1 MFCKNCGRQLLPN
14 EKFCADCGTPVSEQ
28 ESGTQREQT
37 AEQSAAY
44 SQPIEQPTEVNAW
57 NEQTQ
62 PVEVQQTDAFNNQT
76 AANDYAAPQYQT
88 VNAQGGYNQYQNG
101 QQGGYTYDYNNQAVQ
116 PQYAQPMPKKKSKA
130 PFIITACGV
139 AVALVIAIAVFFIF
153 TNLNKATTPQGQIQ
167 GTWVAEEDG
176 VKIQLEF
183 KPDGTI
189 NIPNAKEL
197 GKLISSYAGSSDYG
211 DFINYDEIFN
221 MIKLTYSIDDQKT
234 LSVNFEV
241 SFINQS
247 QSQSLKWSDDPAN
260 GGSDTW
266 GIDGDNLYIAGVKLT
281 RVNS

>member
-14 EKFCADCGTPVSEQ
+14 EKFCADCGTPVPVQ
-28 ESGTQREQT
+28 ESAIQNEKPIAENQSVEQT
-37 AEQSAAY
+37 ADMN
-44 SQPIEQPTEVNAW
+44 VR

-101 QQGGYTYDYNNQAVQ
+101 QQGGYSYDYNNQGVQ
-116 PQYAQPMPKKKSKA
+116 PQYAQPIPKKKSKT

-153 TNLNKATTPQGQIQ
+153 TNLNKATPQGQIQ

-176 VKIQLEF
+176 VRIQLEF

-197 GKLISSYAGSSDYG
+197 GKLISSYAGSSDYS

-266 GIDGDNLYIAGVKLT
+266 GIDGDNLYIAGTKLT

>member
-14 EKFCADCGTPVSEQ
+14 EKFCADCGAPVPVQ
-28 ESGTQREQT
+28 ESAVQNEQPIAENQSVEQT
-37 AEQSAAY
+37 ADMN
-44 SQPIEQPTEVNAW
+44 VR

-101 QQGGYTYDYNNQAVQ
+101 QQGGYSYDYNNQGVQ
-116 PQYAQPMPKKKSKA
+116 PQYAQPIPKKKSKT

-153 TNLNKATTPQGQIQ
+153 TNLNKATPQGQIQ

-176 VKIQLEF
+176 VRIQLEF

-197 GKLISSYAGSSDYG
+197 GKLISSYAGSSDYS

>member
-14 EKFCADCGTPVSEQ
+14 EKFCADCGTPVPVQ
-28 ESGTQREQT
+28 ESAIQNEKPIAENQSVEQT
-37 AEQSAAY
+37 ADMN
-44 SQPIEQPTEVNAW
+44 VR

-116 PQYAQPMPKKKSKA
+116 PQYAQPMPKKKSKT

-139 AVALVIAIAVFFIF
+139 AVALVIAIAAFFIF
-153 TNLNKATTPQGQIQ
+153 TNLNKATPQGQIQ

-176 VKIQLEF
+176 VRIQLEF

-197 GKLISSYAGSSDYG
+197 GKLISSYAGSSDYS

-266 GIDGDNLYIAGVKLT
+266 GIDGDNLYIAGTKLT

>member
-14 EKFCADCGTPVSEQ
+14 EKFCADCGAPVPVQ
-28 ESGTQREQT
+28 ESAIQNEKPIAENQSVEQT
-37 AEQSAAY
+37 ADMN
-44 SQPIEQPTEVNAW
+44 VR

-62 PVEVQQTDAFNNQT
+62 PVEVQQTDAFTNQT

-101 QQGGYTYDYNNQAVQ
+101 QQGGYSYDYNNQGVQ
-116 PQYAQPMPKKKSKA
+116 PQYAQPIPKKKSKT

-153 TNLNKATTPQGQIQ
+153 TNLNKATPQGQIQ

-176 VKIQLEF
+176 VRIQLEF

-197 GKLISSYAGSSDYG
+197 GKLISSYAGSSDYS

>member
-14 EKFCADCGTPVSEQ
+14 EKFCADCGTPVPVQ
-28 ESGTQREQT
+28 ESVIQNEKPIAENQSVEQT
-37 AEQSAAY
+37 ADMN
-44 SQPIEQPTEVNAW
+44 VR

-101 QQGGYTYDYNNQAVQ
+101 QQGGYSYDYNNQGVQ
-116 PQYAQPMPKKKSKA
+116 PQYAQPIPKKKSKT

-153 TNLNKATTPQGQIQ
+153 TNLNKATPQGQIQ

-176 VKIQLEF
+176 VRIQLEF

-197 GKLISSYAGSSDYG
+197 GKLISSYAGSSDYS

-266 GIDGDNLYIAGVKLT
+266 GIDGDNLYIAGTKLT

>member
-14 EKFCADCGTPVSEQ
+14 EKFCADCGAPVPVQ
-28 ESGTQREQT
+28 ESAVQNEQPIAENQSVEQT
-37 AEQSAAY
+37 ADMN
-44 SQPIEQPTEVNAW
+44 VR

-153 TNLNKATTPQGQIQ
+153 TNLNKATPQGQIQ

-176 VKIQLEF
+176 VRVQLEF

-234 LSVNFEV
+234 LSVSFEV

-266 GIDGDNLYIAGVKLT
+266 GIDGDNLYIAGTKLT

>member
-28 ESGTQREQT
+28 ESAVQNEQPIAENQSVEQT
-37 AEQSAAY
+37 ADMN
-44 SQPIEQPTEVNAW
+44 VR

-153 TNLNKATTPQGQIQ
+153 TNLNKATPQGQIQ

-176 VKIQLEF
+176 VRIQLEF

-197 GKLISSYAGSSDYG
+197 GKLISSYAGSSDYS

-266 GIDGDNLYIAGVKLT
+266 GIDGDNLYIAGTKLT